1 MRLRGTPRS
10 RWSRSWA
17 ASAASRRLTSAG
29 DCSGGP
35 SRQPRANTRRAAFG
49 AVVICLLAGLTGT
62 TAVAGAKTAGARGA
76 AAVAAPPTAGALYQ
90 DGPTDR
96 WLLGGQWLYRPDAAD
111 VGVAQGFWRD
121 TAVTDGWSPV
131 AVPNSFNAGDLSR
144 ASMNGSVGWYRRDFT
159 LPAHAFSAYV
169 PARFRSWIVRFE
181 SVNYRATVWLNGRRI
196 GDHAGAYL
204 PFEFDLRGVRA
215 GVNRL
220 VVRVDD
226 RRTRADLP
234 PGPSGGWW
242 NFGGLQREV
251 YLRSVQRVDM
261 SPVVVRPVLPCPTCA
276 ATIQEQVSV
285 RNVTGSPQTVSL
297 QGAYGS
303 ARLSFGGQTIEPHAT
318 WVARASVQ
326 IPAPH
331 LWAPDDPH
339 LYKATITASDQNGR
353 ALETYITES
362 GIRSVTVT
370 PTGQLLLNGRALNL
384 RGFSIHEQ
392 NLQTGA
398 ALDPAQLAALVNWDR
413 ELGGGIIRAHYP
425 LNPQIEEMADHDGI
439 LLWSEVPVYQ
449 VATRFLTRPGWLTS
463 AHAFLRQNILTNQ
476 NHPSVLLWSIG
487 NELVTPPNDA
497 EARYIAGAAQLAHQL
512 DPTRPVGMAIEDW
525 PGVACQQAYAPLDVI
540 GFNDYFGWFDSGG
553 GTDDDPDELSPFLD
567 SLHACYPSQALMITE
582 FGFEGNRPGPVEERG
597 TFAYQAATAAFHLN
611 VFASKPY
618 LSGAIW
624 FALQD
629 FAARPGWGGGDP
641 LPDPPF
647 VQKGPIDINGNPRQP
662 LFATIQSIYSHTV
675 QIAPVA
681 AAADR
686 HRHRGVRR

>member
-1 MRLRGTPRS
+1 ML
-10 RWSRSWA
+10 A
-17 ASAASRRLTSAG
+17 LT
-29 DCSGGP
+29 C
-35 SRQPRANTRRAAFG
+35 
-49 AVVICLLAGLTGT
+49 T
-62 TAVAGAKTAGARGA
+62 TAAAGASTTAARIAQA
-76 AAVAAPPTAGALYQ
+76 AAAAPPTHGALYQ

-96 WLLGGQWLYRPDAAD
+96 WLLGGAWLYRAD
-111 VGVAQGFWRD
+111 PTDQGIAQGLWRD
-121 TAVTDGWSPV
+121 RADTTGWSPV
-131 AVPNSFNAGDLSR
+131 TVPNSFNAGDLSA

-159 LPAHAFSAYV
+159 IPAHAFAGYV
-169 PARFRSWIVRFE
+169 PARFRSWIVRLE
-181 SVNYRATVWLNGRRI
+181 SVNYNAAVWLNGRRL
-196 GDHAGAYL
+196 GTHSGAYL

-226 RRTRADLP
+226 RRTASDLP
-234 PGPSGGWW
+234 PGPTGGWW

-261 SPVVVRPVLPCPTCA
+261 SPVVVRPILPCPTCA
-276 ATIQEQVSV
+276 ATVQEQVSV
-285 RNVTGSPQTVSL
+285 RNVTASPQTVSL
-297 QGAYGS
+297 RGSYGG
-303 ARLSFGGQTIEPHAT
+303 ARLNFGAQTVAPHAT
-318 WVARASVQ
+318 WVAHASVA

-331 LWAPDDPH
+331 LWAPDDPY
-339 LYKATITASDQNGR
+339 LYTASIRASDATGR
-353 ALETYITES
+353 ALETYVTHS

-398 ALDPAQLAALVNWDR
+398 ALSPGELAAFINWDR

-425 LNPQIEEMADHDGI
+425 LNPEIEEMADRDGI

-449 VATRFLTRPGWLTS
+449 VASKYLTRPGWLTS

-553 GTDDDPDELSPFLD
+553 GTDDDPDALSPFLD
-567 SLHACYPSQALMITE
+567 SLHACYPSKSLMITE
-582 FGFEGNRPGPVEERG
+582 FGFEGDRPGPVEERG
-597 TFAYQAATAAFHLN
+597 TFAYQAATAAFHLG

-618 LSGAIW
+618 ISAAMW
-624 FALQD
+624 FAMQD

-641 LPDPPF
+641 LPNPPF

-662 LFATIQSIYSHTV
+662 LFDTLQSIYTSTV

-681 AAADR
+681 AATRR
-686 HRHRGVRR
+686 HGRTTGLPR

>member
-1 MRLRGTPRS
+1 MIGGATPRI
-10 RWSRSWA
+10 RGRRRP
-17 ASAASRRLTSAG
+17 ASAAAESRRLTSAG
-29 DCSGGP
+29 DVSGGSGRP
-35 SRQPRANTRRAAFG
+35 PGANPRSRRR
-49 AVVICLLAGLTGT
+49 
-62 TAVAGAKTAGARGA
+62 AVAGVVA
-76 AAVAAPPTAGALYQ
+76 ASLAWLAALGVAAPLVHAQTGPVYTPTPPTHGALYQ

-96 WLLGGQWLYRPDAAD
+96 WLLGGQWLYRSDPTNVGQAA
-111 VGVAQGFWRD
+111 GYWRD
-121 TAVTDGWSPV
+121 NPSTDGWAPV
-131 AVPNSFNAGDLSR
+131 TVPNSFNAGDLSD
-144 ASMNGSVGWYRRDFT
+144 ASMAGSIGWYRRDFT
-159 LPAHAFSAYV
+159 IPAHAFTTYV

-181 SVNYRATVWLNGRRI
+181 SVNYHATVWLNGRRL
-196 GDHAGAYL
+196 GTHAGAYL
-204 PFEFDLRGVRA
+204 PFEFDLRGVKA

-226 RRTRADLP
+226 RRNAGDLP

-261 SPVVVRPVLPCPTCA
+261 SPVVVRPILPCPTCA
-276 ATIQEQVSV
+276 ATVQEQVTV
-285 RNVTGSPQTVSL
+285 RNPTGSPQTVSL
-297 QGAYGS
+297 QGVYGS
-303 ARLSFGGQTIEPHAT
+303 ARLAFGGHTIPARGT
-318 WVARASVQ
+318 WVAHASVS
-326 IPAPH
+326 IATPH

-339 LYKATITASDQNGR
+339 LYPATITASDSDGR
-353 ALETYITES
+353 TLETYSTHS
-362 GIRSVTVT
+362 GIRSVAVA
-370 PTGQLLLNGRALNL
+370 PTGQLLLNGRALDL

-398 ALDPAQLAALVNWDR
+398 ALSPDQLAQLVNWDR

-425 LNPQIEEMADHDGI
+425 LNPEIEEMADRDGI

-449 VATRFLTRPGWLTS
+449 VATSFLTRSGWLTA
-463 AHAFLRQNILTNQ
+463 AHQSLRQNILTNQ

-487 NELVTPPNDA
+487 NELATPPNDA

-525 PGVACQQAYAPLDVI
+525 PGVSCQQAYAPLDVI

-553 GTDDDPDELSPFLD
+553 GTDDDRDALSPFLD
-567 SLHACYPSQALMITE
+567 SLHACYPNKALMVTE
-582 FGFEGNRPGPVEERG
+582 FGFEGNRDGPVEERG
-597 TFAYQAATAAFHLN
+597 TFAYQADTAAFHLD

-618 LSGAIW
+618 ISAAMW
-624 FALQD
+624 FAMQD

-662 LFATIQSIYSHTV
+662 LFATLQSIYLHTQ

-681 AAADR
+681 AAARR
-686 HRHRGVRR
+686 HRKR